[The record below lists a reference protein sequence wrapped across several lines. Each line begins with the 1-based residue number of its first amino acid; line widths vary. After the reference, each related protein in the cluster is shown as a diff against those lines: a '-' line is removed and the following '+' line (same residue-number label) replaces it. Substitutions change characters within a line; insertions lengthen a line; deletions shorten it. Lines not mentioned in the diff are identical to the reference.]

1 MIIDCYGSSVI
12 GQRQSNQDSI
22 ACHSANNKH
31 AALIA
36 VADGMG
42 GYKGGD
48 IASQLAIESIE
59 QGPLELLQSTAFAGI
74 TELDQALI
82 FSAQQANDLIHQ
94 RRSEEAKHAKMGTT
108 LTAAL
113 LQDGQLSLV
122 HIGDS
127 RCYRFRQGKLQQ
139 LTEDHN
145 LAQQMVNDK
154 TLLANELESHPYS
167 HILTRALGVSQQ
179 VDISQQLFDVQVGDS
194 YLICS
199 DGFFQVL
206 NDQDITAVLEQ
217 QASLEQTVKVLLDQC
232 IEKGTS
238 DNASLVLARLI
249 N

>member
-1 MIIDCYGSSVI
+1 MIIDCYGSSII
-12 GQRQSNQDSI
+12 GQRKSNQDSI
-22 ACHSANNKH
+22 ACHLTDNKQ

-59 QGPLELLQSTAFAGI
+59 QKPLELLQLDTAASI
-74 TELDQALI
+74 SELDQALLS
-82 FSAQQANDLIHQ
+82 SAQQANERIHQ
-94 RRSEEAKHAKMGTT
+94 RRSEEPRHAKMGTT

-113 LQDGQLSLV
+113 FQDAQLSLV

-127 RCYRFRQGKLQQ
+127 RCYRFRQGELQQ

-145 LAQQMVNDK
+145 LAQQMVKDK
-154 TLLANELESHPYS
+154 TLQASELKSHPYS
-167 HILTRALGVSQQ
+167 HILTRALGVSEE
-179 VDISQQLFDVQVGDS
+179 VEISQQLFDVQAGDS

-206 NDQDITAVLEQ
+206 EDEDITAELDKQAGLEK
-217 QASLEQTVKVLLDQC
+217 TVKNLLDQC
-232 IEKGTS
+232 TEKETS
-238 DNASLVLARLI
+238 DNASLVLARVED
-249 N
+249 